1 MAGESTLQLEYVPIA
16 PAGYKTLF
24 AQGNCG
30 IFTRF
35 HGKIQGSMMTL
46 WSKLKVPDV
55 EVCAKIFHLIPPFN
69 DPARSKRG
77 WVPGRIL
84 MALSRHWPQRNFCW
98 DIVME
103 TINGFWRWNGMNKGH
118 DHYPHHHPHHDRQHP
133 HHYIIIIIIIIIIIT
148 NMIIIIIINNIIII
162 IIILNLHHIN
172 FPKQNLICGYSG
184 RFFFVS
190 VFIFLSHFGHFDPP
204 RPAFFEVELQLNG
217 LGVGSRVSQRKIVT
231 ETPEPSKAS
240 VDGLV
245 EVKHMTFRNKREGVI
260 VECDLTYVFWYCSFK
275 TFVVG

>member
-46 WSKLKVPDV
+46 QSKLKVPDV

-84 MALSRHWPQRNFCW
+84 MALSRH
-98 DIVME
+98 
-103 TINGFWRWNGMNKGH
+103 
-118 DHYPHHHPHHDRQHP
+118 
-133 HHYIIIIIIIIIIIT
+133 
-148 NMIIIIIINNIIII
+148 
-162 IIILNLHHIN
+162 
-172 FPKQNLICGYSG
+172 
-184 RFFFVS
+184 
-190 VFIFLSHFGHFDPP
+190 
-204 RPAFFEVELQLNG
+204 
-217 LGVGSRVSQRKIVT
+217 
-231 ETPEPSKAS
+231 
-240 VDGLV
+240 
-245 EVKHMTFRNKREGVI
+245 
-260 VECDLTYVFWYCSFK
+260 
-275 TFVVG
+275 